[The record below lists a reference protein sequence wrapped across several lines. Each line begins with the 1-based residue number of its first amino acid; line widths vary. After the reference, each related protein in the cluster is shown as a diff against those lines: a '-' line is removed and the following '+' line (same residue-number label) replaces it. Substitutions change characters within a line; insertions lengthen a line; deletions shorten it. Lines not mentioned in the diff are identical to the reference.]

1 MTPAKSTIS
10 VSDVRG
16 ASRLAIA
23 GVTGVVDLVEAMH
36 RNIARVPGL
45 RYASEGARTTGVTR
59 LVYRG
64 IHGVVGAVGSSL
76 DAILAGLA
84 PVLGDRVAWRGREPL
99 LAALNGVLGDYL
111 AATNNPLAIPLA
123 LRRDGATLPDD
134 AAGMAAML
142 PEASGK
148 IVVLIHGLCMT
159 DLQAH
164 GRGRDHGTRL
174 TQDLGHTSVY
184 ARYNS
189 GRHISVNGRELAN
202 ALEQMVS
209 SWPVR
214 VTELVLIGHSMGGLV
229 ARSACHYGDIAG
241 HAWRRRLTRLVF
253 LGTPHHG
260 APLERGGNWVDVV
273 LGLSRYSAP
282 LARLGQIRSAGITD
296 LRFGNLVDEDW
307 STRDRFALSGDRR
320 VILPLPADIACYT
333 IAATAGAAP
342 RDARHVLGDGI
353 VPLSSALGRHT
364 DPRRTLAFTAS
375 RQYVARATHHLELLQ
390 RPDVYAQIRNWLA
403 EPQRVRRAPRKRGVG
418 TR

>member
-1 MTPAKSTIS
+1 
-10 VSDVRG
+10 
-16 ASRLAIA
+16 
-23 GVTGVVDLVEAMH
+23 
-36 RNIARVPGL
+36 
-45 RYASEGARTTGVTR
+45 
-59 LVYRG
+59 
-64 IHGVVGAVGSSL
+64 
-76 DAILAGLA
+76 
-84 PVLGDRVAWRGREPL
+84 
-99 LAALNGVLGDYL
+99 
-111 AATNNPLAIPLA
+111 
-123 LRRDGATLPDD
+123 
-134 AAGMAAML
+134 
-142 PEASGK
+142 
-148 IVVLIHGLCMT
+148 
-159 DLQAH
+159 
-164 GRGRDHGTRL
+164 
-174 TQDLGHTSVY
+174 
-184 ARYNS
+184 
-189 GRHISVNGRELAN
+189 
-202 ALEQMVS
+202 
-209 SWPVR
+209 
-214 VTELVLIGHSMGGLV
+214 MGGLV

-260 APLERGGNWVDVV
+260 APLERGGNWVDVL

-307 STRDRFALSGDRR
+307 SARDRFALSGDRR

-403 EPQRVRRAPRKRGVG
+403 EPQRVKRAPRKRGVG